1 LGGAAAALK
10 LLFSGRKLRPAHF
23 PSHFNPIPRVE
34 VGEFLRE
41 RGLATA
47 MIDLSDGLSTDLGH
61 ICDESA
67 VGAEI
72 SADAIPLAQIDKP
85 ARKVNLQS
93 ALHGGD
99 DYELLFTAPKAKR
112 VPSRIAGVDITQIG
126 QITRGRQAILIT
138 SGGGRIKLRPQGW
151 EHFKG

>member
-1 LGGAAAALK
+1 
-10 LLFSGRKLRPAHF
+10 
-23 PSHFNPIPRVE
+23 
-34 VGEFLRE
+34 
-41 RGLATA
+41 

-85 ARKVNLQS
+85 TRKVDLQS

-99 DYELLFTAPKAKR
+99 DYELLFTTPKAKR
-112 VPSRIAGVDITQIG
+112 VPSRIAGVAITQIG
-126 QITRGRQAILIT
+126 QVTRRRPVILMT
-138 SGGGRIKLRPQGW
+138 SDGGRIKLRPQGW